1 MLKKIII
8 IVVVGMV
15 SFGATFTFSMLKAK
29 AKASEKLAQAQ
40 AKAAEIE
47 AANRAN
53 KDQVTVLGSDVS
65 HSNDQVAIQEK
76 QLKKLIFNVREK
88 ITEYNRKTQNLTVK
102 EERLK
107 TTYEMIKQ
115 DLESLNKLRTE
126 LAATVGDLKIKQQQL
141 ENSMVQIKKVEQEN
155 LISIAATYDKMDPSS
170 AAVIMTS
177 MTKGS
182 DFKSSDFNDAVKI
195 LYYMTERVK
204 AKVLSEM
211 TNTQPEIAALFCKRL
226 KKVVVESTE

>member
-29 AKASEKLAQAQ
+29 AKASEKLAQAK

-53 KDQVTVLGSDVS
+53 KDQATVLGSNVS
-65 HSNDQVAIQEK
+65 YGNDQVAIQEK

-88 ITEYNRKTQNLTVK
+88 ITEYNRKTQSLTVK

-126 LAATVGDLKIKQQQL
+126 LAATVGDLKIKQQQI
-141 ENSMVQIKKVEQEN
+141 ENSMVQIEKVEQEN

-170 AAVIMTS
+170 AAVIMTNMS
-177 MTKGS
+177 KGS
-182 DFKSSDFNDAVKI
+182 DSKSDDFNDAVKI

-211 TNTQPEIAALFCKRL
+211 TNTQPEVAALFCKRL